1 VSDGQRFVRP
11 SLEQIPPAD
20 PVPRL
25 PAGIASLG
33 LNEGLSGPFPAA
45 LAAIAEAVPRLN
57 RYPGRGSAELVH
69 VLAERHGVPA
79 AQVLVAA
86 GADAL
91 IGYVCQAILQPGDE
105 VVVPWPSF
113 PSFVRDAQKRDAVPV
128 LVPLVEG
135 DVDVAA
141 VREAV
146 TRRTRLLF
154 VATPNNPTGRI
165 VPRDDL
171 IGLVADLPPHVL
183 PVIDEAYFDYLE
195 PEERLDA
202 IADLVLAGHDV
213 VSLRTFSKLYGL
225 AGLRV
230 GFGVGPAA
238 VIAAM
243 RKVQRGYDVG
253 ALAQVAALASLGD
266 ESEVERRRA
275 ANREAMAALH
285 ALVRARGL
293 VPLPESATNFLLVD
307 VGTDADA
314 AARALL
320 ESGVAVQSGA
330 PFGAATALR
339 IGAGSP
345 SDLAQLDAALAT
357 AGFSVR

>member
-1 VSDGQRFVRP
+1 MSDGQRFVRP

-266 ESEVERRRA
+266 DSEVERRRA